1 LIQFYAATYPNEV
14 AGLVLVDPTDAAVD
28 MSDVW
33 TKAGA
38 PDGPAWERKTQQ
50 QAQSAA
56 LPGIQAEI
64 RMMLQDQKDGF
75 SVFRGLKVPD
85 VPIGI
90 LLAGRMVAP
99 LGRETFP
106 GNFESF
112 VNAMVAQR
120 VDHFGRMARTSTNGF
135 MTLVGTSDHFIQ
147 FRDPDSVVWAIRRV
161 LKAAAAPK

>member
-1 LIQFYAATYPNEV
+1 
-14 AGLVLVDPTDAAVD
+14 
-28 MSDVW
+28 MKDVW

-38 PDGPAWERKTQQ
+38 PDGPAWESKTQQ
-50 QAQSAA
+50 QAALTA

-90 LLAGRMVAP
+90 LLAGRLQAP
-99 LGRETFP
+99 LVGVPFP
-106 GNFESF
+106 GNFEDFAS
-112 VNAMVAQR
+112 AMVAQR
-120 VDHFGRMARTSTNGF
+120 VDHFGRMARNSKNGF
-135 MTLVGTSDHFIQ
+135 LTLVGTSDHFIQ

-161 LKAAAAPK
+161 LKAAALK